1 MEGIVPESAEPSI
14 TLERGVPSMP
24 EEIQRLHVSATTSG
38 HAAAMGIANVSAE
51 PSITK
56 LERGVPSM
64 SVVPSTSENEMVSAV
79 PSTTAES
86 DSRAESAEPSI
97 TRLERCVPSMPEEM
111 LVEQQRAVPSLT
123 YDVSAKTSG
132 HAAMEGIANVS
143 AEPSFSE
150 LERGVPSMPDSAEP
164 SFTKLERCVPSGHA
178 AMEGIASVSAEPK
191 VTKTE
196 RGSPRRGVKSC
207 LELERGVASII
218 GHGEDVA
225 VRSAA
230 TAVVVRPA
238 ATAVVVPVAIAV
250 VVPVA
255 IAVVVPV
262 AIAAVV
268 VPVAI
273 AAVVVPVAIAAF
285 DAACEVALLNSQI
298 CSREALESQVEEGTS
313 A

>member
-1 MEGIVPESAEPSI
+1 
-14 TLERGVPSMP
+14 
-24 EEIQRLHVSATTSG
+24 
-38 HAAAMGIANVSAE
+38 MG
-51 PSITK
+51 
-56 LERGVPSM
+56 
-64 SVVPSTSENEMVSAV
+64 
-79 PSTTAES
+79 
-86 DSRAESAEPSI
+86 
-97 TRLERCVPSMPEEM
+97 
-111 LVEQQRAVPSLT
+111 
-123 YDVSAKTSG
+123 
-132 HAAMEGIANVS
+132 
-143 AEPSFSE
+143 
-150 LERGVPSMPDSAEP
+150 
-164 SFTKLERCVPSGHA
+164 
-178 AMEGIASVSAEPK
+178 
-191 VTKTE
+191 KTE

-255 IAVVVPV
+255 IA
-262 AIAAVV
+262 AVV

-298 CSREALESQVEEGTS
+298 CSREAWNHKSKKAQVHRQGSVTT
-313 A
+313 